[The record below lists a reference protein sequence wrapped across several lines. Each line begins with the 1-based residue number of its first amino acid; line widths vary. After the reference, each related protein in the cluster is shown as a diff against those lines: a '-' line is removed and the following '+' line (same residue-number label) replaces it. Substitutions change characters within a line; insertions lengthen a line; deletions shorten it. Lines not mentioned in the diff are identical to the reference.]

1 MRHLNRKERAA
12 LELFMDSL
20 GASFTDIEDEND
32 ENDVWA
38 MAA

>member
-1 MRHLNRKERAA
+1 MKHLNRKERAA

-20 GASFTDIEDEND
+20 GASSDIEDEDD
-32 ENDVWA
+32 EWL